1 MRISLPIQLP
11 LSGDGQPY
19 LRQQPWI
26 IDINQQQTVGLANRI
41 DDQFP
46 TRVRDDVGE
55 DINYSSAAE
64 SSRWQHATGAI

>member
-11 LSGDGQPY
+11 LATY

-26 IDINQQQTVGLANRI
+26 IDINQQHTVGLANRI

-64 SSRWQHATGAI
+64 SSRWQHARQGLR

>member
-11 LSGDGQPY
+11 LSGDISPSATVDHRYQS
-19 LRQQPWI
+19 
-26 IDINQQQTVGLANRI
+26 QQTVGLANRI